1 MARRPVMA
9 WGPAYISTV
18 RSWCGRGAVAA
29 ALYALTRQYVT
40 RKDAL
45 ALPHRP
51 AADHFVHKMRKQPS
65 SPTCWQYLFIRYIH
79 VKAIYHDLSCCCC
92 TTCMTENAASGHG
105 HRWGHI
111 WTAERQ
117 LHQRFLSR
125 VHASL
130 LTHGRE
136 ALHANAARKED

>member
-1 MARRPVMA
+1 MLLLH
-9 WGPAYISTV
+9 YV
-18 RSWCGRGAVAA
+18 RA
-29 ALYALTRQYVT
+29 
-40 RKDAL
+40 
-45 ALPHRP
+45 
-51 AADHFVHKMRKQPS
+51 
-65 SPTCWQYLFIRYIH
+65 
-79 VKAIYHDLSCCCC
+79 
-92 TTCMTENAASGHG
+92 ENAASGHG

-136 ALHANAARKED
+136 ALHANAARKEDRSYLDH